1 MDIVGAEHSGAR
13 WQAVSRNRRTDE
25 ELADTLRQSISKV
38 CDIPVDSVHDS
49 SDLEQLGF
57 DSLAS
62 AEVITDVEI
71 RLGRELPVDALRRL
85 AKARTV
91 QDVVLLLQR
100 ELASPGDVTTLGSP

>member
-1 MDIVGAEHSGAR
+1 MAERVKPS
-13 WQAVSRNRRTDE
+13 
-25 ELADTLRQSISKV
+25 ELAEVLRQSMSKV
-38 CDIPVDSVHDS
+38 CDIPADSIHDD

-85 AKARTV
+85 TKAQTV

-100 ELASPGDVTTLGSP
+100 ELATPSDVTTL